1 MPLTIYKSSAGS
13 GKTYTLA
20 KEYIKLLLQNPLQ
33 HPNILAVTF
42 TNKATQE
49 MKERII
55 QFLMQLSKPD
65 GGDLGKQLEAE
76 TGYSAQHIRGNAQ
89 KALQQVLHNYGD
101 FTVLTIDAFFNR
113 IIKSFA
119 YEMKLP
125 LRMEVQLD
133 TEEALNEAY
142 DHLMLELD
150 INPEL
155 SQYLTEFMFY
165 KLGQDKGWYVE
176 REIKDLGNE
185 LFKEGFS
192 KVFKSL
198 DRMELGNIQQLLEY
212 IFKQQQELEK
222 TFKALG
228 DEAFEIM
235 EAHGLNLK
243 DFKGGTRSAANYFRH
258 LQEFNTKKLDLTA
271 SQEKA
276 LDNVEEWYKK
286 KDPNET
292 AITAAFHAGLN
303 RILVEASEQWQAVKG
318 DFILWNILVKNL
330 HALGLLK
337 SINDKMIAYRD
348 DNDKILISDQN
359 RIINE
364 IVNQADIPFLYEKT
378 GAQYRHFLLDEFQDT
393 SKLQWNNFR
402 PLLEESLSE
411 NGKVLIVGDGKQSI
425 YRWRGGDMKLLLEE
439 VGSDLQY
446 FSDADTVQQ
455 LDANY
460 RSRKEII
467 AFNNLFFEQIT
478 LATASRLEQEGS
490 LAQLAFA
497 DVSQQTTG
505 ATKSGGYVEMRFYEK
520 GGDGESPIRERIDEQ
535 LIVQIKELLEE
546 GYSYRD
552 IACLVFSNKDGTQVA
567 ELLTAEG
574 IPVQSSDSLVVGNA
588 APVKLIISLLRFLQ
602 YPQDTLMRG
611 QIIVLLHQLGL
622 LEAELH
628 VSLKQVQA
636 EFSAFYQLVPHA
648 LAEVL
653 KKNKGNL
660 LHVVTQL
667 IETSGIRDQFPIYLH
682 RLLELVYEFESH
694 NESHIGD
701 FIRWWDMT
709 GHKRTI
715 QAPDDLDAVVIL
727 TVHKAKGLQYPV
739 VIMPYAKRRI
749 DPPSD
754 LLWIENQGIVDEDW
768 AQYLPINFEKKLKET
783 PLKSTF
789 DEEKELYL
797 VDALNM
803 LYVAFT
809 RPEERLYVLAD
820 LSDNAD
826 NTAKLVQEYLL
837 IHDGFEEH
845 FMENTLKFGDPAA
858 PDPDRKKN
866 TEKGSNIADHLVSS
880 IEKELLLRRPRL
892 RVAELNTDES
902 QSKHQYITREL
913 LLRMAQPKD
922 LDKVVEEAAFEG
934 MISTED
940 KPHWK
945 GQLKAV
951 LEIPEL
957 AYWMSTSK
965 DQLNEHEILTAHG
978 ALEVDKAF
986 VLNQQLI
993 ALNLHVGKS
1002 KKEHA
1007 NQIRDYVFALESL
1020 LEQEQPES
1028 EELPEQNTSQ
1038 QASLFEDAPA
1048 TPQLRKKSKPQNSVA
1063 GYLLYLDT
1071 LSLEK
1076 VQ

>member
-1 MPLTIYKSSAGS
+1 M
-13 GKTYTLA
+13 
-20 KEYIKLLLQNPLQ
+20 LQNPLQ

-55 QFLMQLSKPD
+55 QFLMKLCSD
-65 GGDLGKQLEAE
+65 DAGDLGKQLERE
-76 TGYSAQHIRGNAQ
+76 TGYSPKHIRGNAQ
-89 KALQQVLHNYGD
+89 RALQEVLHNYGD
-101 FTVLTIDAFFNR
+101 FTVVTIDAFFNR

-176 REIKDLGNE
+176 REIKDLGKE
-185 LFKEGFS
+185 LFKESFS
-192 KVFKSL
+192 PVFKSL
-198 DRMELGNIQQLLEY
+198 ENMELKNIQELLEQL
-212 IFKQQQELEK
+212 FTKQQKLELR
-222 TFKALG
+222 FKALG
-228 DEAFEIM
+228 TEAAEIM
-235 EAHGLNLK
+235 EAHDLVIS
-243 DFKGGTRSAANYFRH
+243 DFKGGVRSFATYFKH
-258 LQEFNTKKLDLTA
+258 LLDFNTKKLDLTA
-271 SQEKA
+271 TQQSA
-276 LDNVEEWYKK
+276 IDNVALWYKK

-303 RILVEASEQWQAVKG
+303 QIMVDASNLWQEAKG

-359 RIINE
+359 RIISE
-364 IVNQADIPFLYEKT
+364 IVSQADIPFLYEKT

-393 SKLQWNNFR
+393 SALQWINFK
-402 PLLEESLSE
+402 PLLEEALSE
-411 NGKVLIVGDGKQSI
+411 NGRVLIVGDGKQSI
-425 YRWRGGDMKLLLEE
+425 YRWRGGEMKLLLQQ
-439 VGSDLQY
+439 VGNDLRF
-446 FSDADTVQQ
+446 FSDENTVQN

-460 RSRKEII
+460 RSRKEVIE
-467 AFNNLFFEQIT
+467 FNNLFFQQIT
-478 LATASRLEQEGS
+478 LATASRLEQEGT
-490 LAQLAFA
+490 LAQLAFD
-497 DVSQQTTG
+497 DVAQKITS
-505 ATKSGGYVEMRFYEK
+505 ATKTGGYVQMRFYEK
-520 GGDGESPIRERIDEQ
+520 EGESTPREQIDLQ
-535 LIVQIKELLEE
+535 LIAQIKALLEE
-546 GYSYRD
+546 GYAYRD

-574 IPVQSSDSLVVGNA
+574 IPVQSSDSLIVGNA

-628 VSLKQVQA
+628 VSLKRIQS
-636 EFSAFYQLVPHA
+636 EFSAFYELIPQP
-648 LAEVL
+648 LAEIL
-653 KKNKGNL
+653 QKNKGNL

-667 IETSGIRDQFPIYLH
+667 IETSGVKDQFPIYLH
-682 RLLELVYEFESH
+682 RLLELVFEFESH

-701 FIRWWDMT
+701 FIQWWDLT

-715 QAPDDLDAVVIL
+715 QAPEDLNAVVIL

-754 LLWIENQGIVDEDW
+754 LLWIENKGIVNETW
-768 AQYLPINFEKKLKET
+768 ADYLPINFEKKLRDT
-783 PLKSTF
+783 PLKDTY
-789 DEEKELYL
+789 EGEKELYL

-820 LSDNAD
+820 LSDTMD
-826 NTAKLVQEYLL
+826 NTAKLVHEYLMV
-837 IHDGFEEH
+837 HEDFEEC
-845 FMENTLKFGDPAA
+845 FIENTLHFGTALPPEA
-858 PDPDRKKN
+858 KGKQQI
-866 TEKGSNIADHLVSS
+866 EKQSNIADSLVSS

-892 RVAELNTDES
+892 RVSDLNTSTD
-902 QSKHQYITREL
+902 QPKQQYITKEL
-913 LLRMAQPKD
+913 LQRINRMED
-922 LDKVVEEAAFEG
+922 LEKVLGEATFEG
-934 MISTED
+934 LISTDD
-940 KPHWK
+940 KAHWQK
-945 GQLKAV
+945 QLESV
-951 LEIPEL
+951 LALPEL
-957 AYWMSTSK
+957 SYWMTTAK
-965 DQLNEHEILTAHG
+965 ELLNEHEILTAHG
-978 ALEVDKAF
+978 ALSTDKTF
-986 VLNQQLI
+986 VLSQQLI
-993 ALNLHVGKS
+993 VLNIHVEKS
-1002 KKEHA
+1002 RKEHYE
-1007 NQIRDYVFALESL
+1007 QIRDYMYALESIVA
-1020 LEQEQPES
+1020 QQRPEVPS
-1028 EELPEQNTSQ
+1028 AVLPAQ
-1038 QASLFEDAPA
+1038 QASLFEESEPAKNLSKGPA
-1048 TPQLRKKSKPQNSVA
+1048 TRKSVT
-1063 GYLLYLDT
+1063 GYLLYLESLT
-1071 LSLEK
+1071 LEK
-1076 VQ
+1076 VL